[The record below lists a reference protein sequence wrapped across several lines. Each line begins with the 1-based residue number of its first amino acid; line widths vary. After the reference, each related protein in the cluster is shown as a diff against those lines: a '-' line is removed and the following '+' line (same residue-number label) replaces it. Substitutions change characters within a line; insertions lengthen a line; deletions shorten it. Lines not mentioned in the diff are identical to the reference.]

1 MCFISLPTTNLN
13 KILKV
18 ETNNE
23 TFIPTMKR
31 YLFIIILIFCAVV
44 PMTAQYYSVNYDK
57 RTVAEMTAAFASE
70 AATEAYYAEQVAKIR
85 EYYQAAEVAAAGIFT
100 SKFLDRR
107 ALTDLGLWTSSTEN
121 YYYRRIY
128 NMVSAKIMPKIWT
141 VAGMMLRS
149 PQNALY
155 WGSYLYKVCEETK
168 TLCYQFESIVTNSRL
183 SFRDIA
189 FLEINQELA
198 AILKLSE
205 LGDVDWKNLLDNFSD
220 IGSNFTKDNLKADI
234 DNLYAMGV
242 SLASAGAGNAVSSI
256 VGNSNF
262 NGTLMDKTSSVIEI
276 AENTYD
282 LYNNLS
288 TNAGNTLLQFVGG
301 QEGIANLF
309 SLSNY
314 NTTAWITDYAREGMG
329 QYYTQRW
336 YIYSVDQGSEKLCDY
351 YPPTD
356 DDAILYGD
364 HWYRISTTDPDFY
377 PSSSQREAALQNSEN
392 HAGWSRSRVQQLN
405 NSNDG
410 YNYNISYYSSAY
422 ILSKKKSGQYAKAYA
437 YEIHV
442 TKSWYKQEVKY
453 EDVFDSYSMDMAT
466 FRAGLNARLADY
478 NDNEDGIRYYI
489 GSDSKRYYQAT
500 NAEKMAGCETA
511 TISVTCHD
519 GTKLGEGSTQYKC
532 SQCGG
537 SVNAHTKQ
545 CSMATSITSES
556 VNTSEIDAKIAET
569 ESRIASIDTEIARL
583 EAENS
588 NLLKQIQTSSVE
600 DAARYRQQYN
610 ANKDRISVLKSE
622 RSAAE
627 KELADYN
634 QAKQEAVDG
643 ENAATDD
650 YYRIPA
656 IMQDCKNAYN
666 LSWNGAGAWE
676 GNTFVRTASMPNING
691 TITFKAT
698 ISIARKPK
706 YFLGIKIHR
715 AIVQISWTLTTEYSD
730 TQVVAVI
737 NLDPSKT
744 DQEKADEVNAKLSE
758 IAREYPSCEPTVEY
772 AKSSPVESDDTEDTY
787 HLLWTSDRL
796 DIARQIDSRLTKIY
810 ADLVSLEK
818 MMHYKHSII
827 DILRSIAPLDTD
839 QGRRLTLIERCRKRW
854 LRNAANSAHSD
865 TYNGKYEEE
874 DEDEDDD
881 EE

>member
-1 MCFISLPTTNLN
+1 
-13 KILKV
+13 
-18 ETNNE
+18 
-23 TFIPTMKR
+23 MKR
-31 YLFIIILIFCAVV
+31 YLFIIILFVCAAV

-282 LYNNLS
+282 LYNDLS

-442 TKSWYKQEVKY
+442 TKSWYRQEVKY

-545 CSMATSITSES
+545 CSMATTITSES
-556 VNTSEIDAKIAET
+556 VNTSEIYAKIAET
-569 ESRIASIDTEIARL
+569 EGRIASIDTEIARL

-622 RSAAE
+622 KSAAE

-865 TYNGKYEEE
+865 TYNGKYDEE
-874 DEDEDDD
+874 DEDE

>member
-1 MCFISLPTTNLN
+1 
-13 KILKV
+13 
-18 ETNNE
+18 
-23 TFIPTMKR
+23 MKR
-31 YLFIIILIFCAVV
+31 YLFIIILIVCAAI

-282 LYNNLS
+282 LYNDLS

-442 TKSWYKQEVKY
+442 TKSWYRQEVKY

-545 CSMATSITSES
+545 CSMATTITSES

-610 ANKDRISVLKSE
+610 ANKDRISVLTSE
-622 RSAAE
+622 KSAAE

-865 TYNGKYEEE
+865 TYNGKYDEE
-874 DEDEDDD
+874 DEDE
-881 EE
+881 EEE

>member
-1 MCFISLPTTNLN
+1 
-13 KILKV
+13 
-18 ETNNE
+18 
-23 TFIPTMKR
+23 MKR
-31 YLFIIILIFCAVV
+31 YLFIIILFVCAAV
-44 PMTAQYYSVNYDK
+44 PTTAQYYSVNYDK

-442 TKSWYKQEVKY
+442 TKSWYRQEVKY

-588 NLLKQIQTSSVE
+588 NLLKLIQTSSVE

-622 RSAAE
+622 KSAAE

-865 TYNGKYEEE
+865 TYNGKYDEE
-874 DEDEDDD
+874 DEDE
-881 EE
+881 EEE

>member
-1 MCFISLPTTNLN
+1 
-13 KILKV
+13 
-18 ETNNE
+18 
-23 TFIPTMKR
+23 MKR
-31 YLFIIILIFCAVV
+31 YLFIIILFVCAAV

-220 IGSNFTKDNLKADI
+220 IGSNFTKDNLKTDI

-442 TKSWYKQEVKY
+442 TKSWYRQEVKY
-453 EDVFDSYSMDMAT
+453 EDVFDSYSMDMVT

-556 VNTSEIDAKIAET
+556 INTSEIDAKIAET

-588 NLLKQIQTSSVE
+588 NLLKLIQTSSVE

-622 RSAAE
+622 KSAAE

-634 QAKQEAVDG
+634 QAKQEAIDG

-865 TYNGKYEEE
+865 TYNGKYDEE
-874 DEDEDDD
+874 DEDE
-881 EE
+881 EEE

>member
-1 MCFISLPTTNLN
+1 
-13 KILKV
+13 
-18 ETNNE
+18 
-23 TFIPTMKR
+23 MKR
-31 YLFIIILIFCAVV
+31 YLFIIILFVCAAV

-107 ALTDLGLWTSSTEN
+107 ALTNLGLWTSSTEN

-242 SLASAGAGNAVSSI
+242 SLASAGAGNAVNSI

-442 TKSWYKQEVKY
+442 TKSWYRQEVKY

-545 CSMATSITSES
+545 CSMATTITSES

-569 ESRIASIDTEIARL
+569 EGRIASIDTEIARL

-622 RSAAE
+622 KSAAE

-758 IAREYPSCEPTVEY
+758 IAREHPSCEPTVEY

-865 TYNGKYEEE
+865 TYNGKYDEE
-874 DEDEDDD
+874 DEDE
-881 EE
+881 EEE

>member
-1 MCFISLPTTNLN
+1 
-13 KILKV
+13 
-18 ETNNE
+18 
-23 TFIPTMKR
+23 MKR
-31 YLFIIILIFCAVV
+31 YLFIIILFVCAAV
-44 PMTAQYYSVNYDK
+44 PTTAQYYSVNYDK

-242 SLASAGAGNAVSSI
+242 SLASAGAGNAVSFI

-282 LYNNLS
+282 LYNDLS

-364 HWYRISTTDPDFY
+364 HWYRISTTDPGFY

-442 TKSWYKQEVKY
+442 TKSWYRQEVKY

-545 CSMATSITSES
+545 CSMATTITSES

-588 NLLKQIQTSSVE
+588 NLLKLIQTSSVE

-610 ANKDRISVLKSE
+610 ANKDRISALKSE
-622 RSAAE
+622 KSAAE

-634 QAKQEAVDG
+634 QAKQEAIDG

-827 DILRSIAPLDTD
+827 DILLSIAPLDTD

-865 TYNGKYEEE
+865 TYNGKYDEE
-874 DEDEDDD
+874 DEDE
-881 EE
+881 EEE

>member
-1 MCFISLPTTNLN
+1 
-13 KILKV
+13 
-18 ETNNE
+18 
-23 TFIPTMKR
+23 MKR
-31 YLFIIILIFCAVV
+31 YLFIIILFVCAAV
-44 PMTAQYYSVNYDK
+44 PTTAQYYSVNYDK

-282 LYNNLS
+282 LYNDLS

-392 HAGWSRSRVQQLN
+392 HAGWSRSRVQQFN

-442 TKSWYKQEVKY
+442 TKSWYRQEVKY

-556 VNTSEIDAKIAET
+556 INTSEIDAKIAET

-588 NLLKQIQTSSVE
+588 NLLKLIQTSSVE

-622 RSAAE
+622 KSAAE

-634 QAKQEAVDG
+634 QAKQEVVDG

-810 ADLVSLEK
+810 ADLVSFEK

-865 TYNGKYEEE
+865 TYNGKYDEE
-874 DEDEDDD
+874 DE

>member
-1 MCFISLPTTNLN
+1 
-13 KILKV
+13 
-18 ETNNE
+18 
-23 TFIPTMKR
+23 MKR
-31 YLFIIILIFCAVV
+31 YLFIIILFVCAAV

-57 RTVAEMTAAFASE
+57 RTVAEMTAAFSSE

-356 DDAILYGD
+356 DDAILYGN

-442 TKSWYKQEVKY
+442 TKSWYRQEVKY

-545 CSMATSITSES
+545 CSMATTITSES

-569 ESRIASIDTEIARL
+569 EGRIASIDTEIARL

-588 NLLKQIQTSSVE
+588 NLLKLIQTSSVE

-622 RSAAE
+622 KSAAE

-839 QGRRLTLIERCRKRW
+839 QGRRLTLIEKCRKRW
-854 LRNAANSAHSD
+854 LRHAANSAHSD
-865 TYNGKYEEE
+865 TYNGKYDEE
-874 DEDEDDD
+874 DEDE
-881 EE
+881 EEE

>member
-1 MCFISLPTTNLN
+1 
-13 KILKV
+13 
-18 ETNNE
+18 
-23 TFIPTMKR
+23 MKR
-31 YLFIIILIFCAVV
+31 YLFILILFFCAVV
-44 PMTAQYYSVNYDK
+44 PSAAQYYSVNYDK

-141 VAGMMLRS
+141 VAGMMLKS

-183 SFRDIA
+183 SFKDIA

-220 IGSNFTKDNLKADI
+220 IGSNFTKDNLKEDI

-242 SLASAGAGNAVSSI
+242 SLASAGAGNAVNSI

-301 QEGIANLF
+301 QDGIANLF

-336 YIYSVDQGSEKLCDY
+336 YIYSVDQGSENLCDY

-364 HWYRISTTDPDFY
+364 HWYRINTKDPDFY
-377 PSSSQREAALQNSEN
+377 PSTSQREAALQNSES

-442 TKSWYKQEVKY
+442 TKSWYRQEVKY

-466 FRAGLNARLADY
+466 FRAGLNARLTEY
-478 NDNEDGIRYYI
+478 NENEEGIRYYL
-489 GSDSKRYYQAT
+489 GYDSKRYYQAT

-532 SQCGG
+532 SKCGG

-545 CSMATSITSES
+545 CSMATSITSDG
-556 VNTSEIDAKIAET
+556 VDTSEIDEKIAET
-569 ESRIASIDTEIARL
+569 ESQIASIDSEIARL
-583 EAENS
+583 EAKNA
-588 NLLKQIQTSSVE
+588 NLLKLIQTSSVE

-622 RSAAE
+622 KSTAE
-627 KELADYN
+627 RELAEYN
-634 QAKQEAVDG
+634 QAKQEAIDG
-643 ENAATDD
+643 ENAVTDD

-744 DQEKADEVNAKLSE
+744 DQQKADEVNAKLSE
-758 IAREYPSCEPTVEY
+758 IAREYPNCDPTVEY

-787 HLLWTSDRL
+787 HLLWSSDRL

-839 QGRRLTLIERCRKRW
+839 QGRRLTLIEKCRKRW
-854 LRNAANSAHSD
+854 LRHAANSAHSD
-865 TYNGKYEEE
+865 TYNGKYDEE
-874 DEDEDDD
+874 DEDNED

>member
-1 MCFISLPTTNLN
+1 
-13 KILKV
+13 
-18 ETNNE
+18 
-23 TFIPTMKR
+23 MKR
-31 YLFIIILIFCAVV
+31 YLFIIILFVCAAV

-545 CSMATSITSES
+545 CSMATTITSES

-569 ESRIASIDTEIARL
+569 EGRIASIDTEIARL

-622 RSAAE
+622 KSAAE

-865 TYNGKYEEE
+865 TYNGKYDEE
-874 DEDEDDD
+874 DE

>member
-1 MCFISLPTTNLN
+1 
-13 KILKV
+13 
-18 ETNNE
+18 
-23 TFIPTMKR
+23 MKR
-31 YLFIIILIFCAVV
+31 YLFIIILFVCAAV

-442 TKSWYKQEVKY
+442 TKSWYRQEVKY

-545 CSMATSITSES
+545 CSMATTITSES

-569 ESRIASIDTEIARL
+569 EGRIASIDTEIARL
-583 EAENS
+583 EAESS

-622 RSAAE
+622 KSAAE

-865 TYNGKYEEE
+865 TYNGKYDEE
-874 DEDEDDD
+874 DEDE

>member
-1 MCFISLPTTNLN
+1 
-13 KILKV
+13 
-18 ETNNE
+18 
-23 TFIPTMKR
+23 MKR
-31 YLFIIILIFCAVV
+31 YLFIIILIVCAAI

-282 LYNNLS
+282 LYNDLS

-356 DDAILYGD
+356 DDAILYGE

-405 NSNDG
+405 NANDG

-442 TKSWYKQEVKY
+442 TKSWYRQEVKY

-478 NDNEDGIRYYI
+478 NDNENGIRYYI
-489 GSDSKRYYQAT
+489 GSDGKRYYQAT

-556 VNTSEIDAKIAET
+556 VNTSEIDAKIAEA

-588 NLLKQIQTSSVE
+588 NLLKLIQTSSVE

-610 ANKDRISVLKSE
+610 ANKDRISALKSE
-622 RSAAE
+622 KSAAE

-865 TYNGKYEEE
+865 TYNGKYDEENEE
-874 DEDEDDD
+874 DEE
-881 EE
+881 

>member
-1 MCFISLPTTNLN
+1 
-13 KILKV
+13 
-18 ETNNE
+18 
-23 TFIPTMKR
+23 MKR
-31 YLFIIILIFCAVV
+31 YLFIIILFVCAAV

-442 TKSWYKQEVKY
+442 TKSWYRQEVKY

-532 SQCGG
+532 SNCGG

-545 CSMATSITSES
+545 CSMATTITSES
-556 VNTSEIDAKIAET
+556 VNTSEIDAKIAVT
-569 ESRIASIDTEIARL
+569 ESQIASIDSEIARL
-583 EAENS
+583 EAENT
-588 NLLKQIQTSSVE
+588 NLLKLIQTSSVE

-622 RSAAE
+622 KSTAE
-627 KELADYN
+627 REVAEYT
-634 QAKQEAVDG
+634 QAKQEAIDG

-666 LSWNGAGAWE
+666 LSWNGTGAWE

-744 DQEKADEVNAKLSE
+744 DQQKADEVNAKLSE
-758 IAREYPSCEPTVEY
+758 IAREYPNCDPTVEY

-787 HLLWTSDRL
+787 HLLWSSDRL

-839 QGRRLTLIERCRKRW
+839 QGRRLTLIEKCRKRW
-854 LRNAANSAHSD
+854 LRHAANSAHSD
-865 TYNGKYEEE
+865 TYNGKYDEE
-874 DEDEDDD
+874 DEDNED

>member
-1 MCFISLPTTNLN
+1 
-13 KILKV
+13 
-18 ETNNE
+18 
-23 TFIPTMKR
+23 MKR
-31 YLFIIILIFCAVV
+31 YLFIIILFVCAAV

-442 TKSWYKQEVKY
+442 TKSWYRQEVKY

-545 CSMATSITSES
+545 CSMATTITSES

-610 ANKDRISVLKSE
+610 ANKDRISALKSE
-622 RSAAE
+622 KSAAE

-827 DILRSIAPLDTD
+827 DILLSIAPLDTD

-865 TYNGKYEEE
+865 TYNGKYDEE
-874 DEDEDDD
+874 DEDE
-881 EE
+881 EEE

>member
-1 MCFISLPTTNLN
+1 
-13 KILKV
+13 
-18 ETNNE
+18 
-23 TFIPTMKR
+23 MKR
-31 YLFIIILIFCAVV
+31 YLFIIILFVCAAV

-442 TKSWYKQEVKY
+442 TKSWYRQEVKY

-556 VNTSEIDAKIAET
+556 INTSEIDAKIAET

-588 NLLKQIQTSSVE
+588 NLLKLIQTSSVE

-610 ANKDRISVLKSE
+610 ANKDRISALKSE
-622 RSAAE
+622 KSAAE

-634 QAKQEAVDG
+634 QAKQEAIDG

-865 TYNGKYEEE
+865 TYNGKYDEE
-874 DEDEDDD
+874 DE
-881 EE
+881 EEE

>member
-1 MCFISLPTTNLN
+1 
-13 KILKV
+13 
-18 ETNNE
+18 
-23 TFIPTMKR
+23 MKR
-31 YLFIIILIFCAVV
+31 YLFIIILFVCAAV

-442 TKSWYKQEVKY
+442 TKSWYRQEVKY

-545 CSMATSITSES
+545 CSMATTITSES

-569 ESRIASIDTEIARL
+569 EGRIASIDTEIARL

-622 RSAAE
+622 KSAAE

-839 QGRRLTLIERCRKRW
+839 QGRRLTLIEKCRKRW
-854 LRNAANSAHSD
+854 LRHAANSAHSD
-865 TYNGKYEEE
+865 TYNGKYDEE
-874 DEDEDDD
+874 DEDN
-881 EE
+881 EEQ

>member
-1 MCFISLPTTNLN
+1 
-13 KILKV
+13 
-18 ETNNE
+18 
-23 TFIPTMKR
+23 MKR
-31 YLFIIILIFCAVV
+31 YLFIIILFVCAAV

-442 TKSWYKQEVKY
+442 TKSWYRQEVKY

-545 CSMATSITSES
+545 CSRQPPSLRKVSTPP
-556 VNTSEIDAKIAET
+556 
-569 ESRIASIDTEIARL
+569 RL
-583 EAENS
+583 MQR
-588 NLLKQIQTSSVE
+588 LP
-600 DAARYRQQYN
+600 RQ
-610 ANKDRISVLKSE
+610 R
-622 RSAAE
+622 
-627 KELADYN
+627 
-634 QAKQEAVDG
+634 
-643 ENAATDD
+643 
-650 YYRIPA
+650 
-656 IMQDCKNAYN
+656 
-666 LSWNGAGAWE
+666 AG
-676 GNTFVRTASMPNING
+676 
-691 TITFKAT
+691 
-698 ISIARKPK
+698 
-706 YFLGIKIHR
+706 
-715 AIVQISWTLTTEYSD
+715 
-730 TQVVAVI
+730 
-737 NLDPSKT
+737 
-744 DQEKADEVNAKLSE
+744 
-758 IAREYPSCEPTVEY
+758 
-772 AKSSPVESDDTEDTY
+772 
-787 HLLWTSDRL
+787 
-796 DIARQIDSRLTKIY
+796 
-810 ADLVSLEK
+810 
-818 MMHYKHSII
+818 
-827 DILRSIAPLDTD
+827 
-839 QGRRLTLIERCRKRW
+839 
-854 LRNAANSAHSD
+854 
-865 TYNGKYEEE
+865 
-874 DEDEDDD
+874 
-881 EE
+881 

>member
-1 MCFISLPTTNLN
+1 
-13 KILKV
+13 
-18 ETNNE
+18 
-23 TFIPTMKR
+23 MKR
-31 YLFIIILIFCAVV
+31 YLFIIILFVCAAV

-57 RTVAEMTAAFASE
+57 RTVAEMTATFASE

-107 ALTDLGLWTSSTEN
+107 ALTDLGLWTRSTEN

-183 SFRDIA
+183 SFKDIA

-442 TKSWYKQEVKY
+442 TKSWYRQEVKY

-545 CSMATSITSES
+545 CSMATTITSES

-569 ESRIASIDTEIARL
+569 EGRIASIDTEIARL

-622 RSAAE
+622 KSAEE

-643 ENAATDD
+643 ENAVTDD

-865 TYNGKYEEE
+865 TYNGKYDEE
-874 DEDEDDD
+874 DEDE
-881 EE
+881 EEE

>member
-1 MCFISLPTTNLN
+1 
-13 KILKV
+13 
-18 ETNNE
+18 
-23 TFIPTMKR
+23 MKR
-31 YLFIIILIFCAVV
+31 YLFIIILFVCAAV

-57 RTVAEMTAAFASE
+57 RTVAEMTAAFSSE

-282 LYNNLS
+282 LYNDLS

-442 TKSWYKQEVKY
+442 TKSWYRQEVKY

-556 VNTSEIDAKIAET
+556 INTSEIDAKIAET

-588 NLLKQIQTSSVE
+588 NLLKLIQTSSVE

-622 RSAAE
+622 KSAAE

-634 QAKQEAVDG
+634 QAKQEAIDG
-643 ENAATDD
+643 ENASTDD

-865 TYNGKYEEE
+865 TYNGKYDEE
-874 DEDEDDD
+874 DEDE

>member
-1 MCFISLPTTNLN
+1 
-13 KILKV
+13 
-18 ETNNE
+18 
-23 TFIPTMKR
+23 MKR
-31 YLFIIILIFCAVV
+31 YLFIIILFVCAAV
-44 PMTAQYYSVNYDK
+44 PTTAQYYSVNYDK

-282 LYNNLS
+282 LYNDLS

-442 TKSWYKQEVKY
+442 TKSWYRQEVKY

-588 NLLKQIQTSSVE
+588 NLLKLIQTSSVE

-622 RSAAE
+622 KSAAE

-865 TYNGKYEEE
+865 TYNGKYDEE
-874 DEDEDDD
+874 DEDE
-881 EE
+881 EEE

>member
-1 MCFISLPTTNLN
+1 
-13 KILKV
+13 
-18 ETNNE
+18 
-23 TFIPTMKR
+23 MKR
-31 YLFIIILIFCAVV
+31 YLFIIILFVCAAV

-442 TKSWYKQEVKY
+442 TKSWYRQEVKY

-545 CSMATSITSES
+545 CSMATTITSES
-556 VNTSEIDAKIAET
+556 VNTSEIDEKIAET
-569 ESRIASIDTEIARL
+569 EGRIASIDTEIVRL

-622 RSAAE
+622 KSAAE

-744 DQEKADEVNAKLSE
+744 DQEKADEVNVKLSE

-865 TYNGKYEEE
+865 TYNGKYDEE
-874 DEDEDDD
+874 DEDE
-881 EE
+881 EEE

>member
-1 MCFISLPTTNLN
+1 
-13 KILKV
+13 
-18 ETNNE
+18 
-23 TFIPTMKR
+23 MKR
-31 YLFIIILIFCAVV
+31 YLFIIILFVCAAV

-282 LYNNLS
+282 LYNDLS

-442 TKSWYKQEVKY
+442 TKSWYRQEVKY

-545 CSMATSITSES
+545 CSMATTITSES

-569 ESRIASIDTEIARL
+569 ESRIASIDTEIVRL

-610 ANKDRISVLKSE
+610 ANKDRISALKSE
-622 RSAAE
+622 KSAAE

-865 TYNGKYEEE
+865 TYNGKYDEE
-874 DEDEDDD
+874 DEDE
-881 EE
+881 EEE

>member
-1 MCFISLPTTNLN
+1 
-13 KILKV
+13 
-18 ETNNE
+18 
-23 TFIPTMKR
+23 MKR
-31 YLFIIILIFCAVV
+31 YLFIIILFVCAAV
-44 PMTAQYYSVNYDK
+44 PTTAQYYSVNYDK

-70 AATEAYYAEQVAKIR
+70 AATEAYYTEQVAKIR

-282 LYNNLS
+282 LYNDLS

-442 TKSWYKQEVKY
+442 TKSWYRQEVKY

-556 VNTSEIDAKIAET
+556 VNTSEIDAKIAEA

-588 NLLKQIQTSSVE
+588 NLLKLIQTSSVE

-610 ANKDRISVLKSE
+610 ANKDRISALKSE
-622 RSAAE
+622 KSAAE

-865 TYNGKYEEE
+865 TYNGKYDEE
-874 DEDEDDD
+874 DEDE
-881 EE
+881 EEE

>member
-1 MCFISLPTTNLN
+1 
-13 KILKV
+13 
-18 ETNNE
+18 
-23 TFIPTMKR
+23 MKR
-31 YLFIIILIFCAVV
+31 YLFIIILFVCAAV

-57 RTVAEMTAAFASE
+57 RTVAEMTAAFSSE

-442 TKSWYKQEVKY
+442 TKSWYRQEVKY

-556 VNTSEIDAKIAET
+556 INTSEIDAKIAET

-588 NLLKQIQTSSVE
+588 NLLKLIQTSSVE
-600 DAARYRQQYN
+600 NAARYRQQYN

-622 RSAAE
+622 KSAAE

-666 LSWNGAGAWE
+666 LSWNGAGSWE

-865 TYNGKYEEE
+865 TYNGKYDEE
-874 DEDEDDD
+874 DEDE
-881 EE
+881 EEE

>member
-1 MCFISLPTTNLN
+1 
-13 KILKV
+13 
-18 ETNNE
+18 
-23 TFIPTMKR
+23 MKR
-31 YLFIIILIFCAVV
+31 YLFIIILFVCAAV

-282 LYNNLS
+282 LYNDLS

-442 TKSWYKQEVKY
+442 TKSWYRQEVKY

-545 CSMATSITSES
+545 CSMATTITSES
-556 VNTSEIDAKIAET
+556 VNTSEIDAKIAEA

-610 ANKDRISVLKSE
+610 ANKDRISALKSE
-622 RSAAE
+622 KSAAE

-839 QGRRLTLIERCRKRW
+839 HGRRLTLIERCRKRW

-865 TYNGKYEEE
+865 TYNGKYDEE
-874 DEDEDDD
+874 DEDEEEDD
-881 EE
+881 EEE

>member
-1 MCFISLPTTNLN
+1 
-13 KILKV
+13 
-18 ETNNE
+18 
-23 TFIPTMKR
+23 MKR
-31 YLFIIILIFCAVV
+31 YLFIIILFVCAAV

-442 TKSWYKQEVKY
+442 TKSWYRQEVKY

-556 VNTSEIDAKIAET
+556 INTSEIDAKIAET

-588 NLLKQIQTSSVE
+588 NLLKLIQTSSVE

-610 ANKDRISVLKSE
+610 ANKDRISALKSE
-622 RSAAE
+622 KGAAE

-758 IAREYPSCEPTVEY
+758 IAREYPSCEPTVEF

-865 TYNGKYEEE
+865 TYNGKYDEE
-874 DEDEDDD
+874 DEDE
-881 EE
+881 EEE

>member
-1 MCFISLPTTNLN
+1 
-13 KILKV
+13 
-18 ETNNE
+18 
-23 TFIPTMKR
+23 MKR
-31 YLFIIILIFCAVV
+31 YLFIIILFVCAAV

-442 TKSWYKQEVKY
+442 TKSWYRQEVKY

-556 VNTSEIDAKIAET
+556 VNTSEIDAKIAEA
-569 ESRIASIDTEIARL
+569 ESRIASIETEIARL

-610 ANKDRISVLKSE
+610 ANKDRISALKSE
-622 RSAAE
+622 KSAAE

-865 TYNGKYEEE
+865 TYNGKYDEE
-874 DEDEDDD
+874 DEDE
-881 EE
+881 EEE

>member
-1 MCFISLPTTNLN
+1 
-13 KILKV
+13 
-18 ETNNE
+18 
-23 TFIPTMKR
+23 MKR
-31 YLFIIILIFCAVV
+31 YLFIIILFVCAAV

-301 QEGIANLF
+301 EEGIANLF

-442 TKSWYKQEVKY
+442 TKSWYRQEVKY

-545 CSMATSITSES
+545 CSMATTITSES

-569 ESRIASIDTEIARL
+569 EGRIASIDTEIARL

-622 RSAAE
+622 KSAAE

-787 HLLWTSDRL
+787 HLLWTSNRL

-865 TYNGKYEEE
+865 TYNGKYDEE
-874 DEDEDDD
+874 DEDE
-881 EE
+881 EEE